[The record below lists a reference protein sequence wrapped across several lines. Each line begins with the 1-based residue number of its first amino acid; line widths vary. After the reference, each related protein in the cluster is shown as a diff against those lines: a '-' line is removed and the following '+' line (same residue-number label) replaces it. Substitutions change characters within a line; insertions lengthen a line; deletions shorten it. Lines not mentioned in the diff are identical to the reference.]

1 MKLTSFH
8 VGCLILTCIVVH
20 TCVRIE
26 VLNARYGAYLPR
38 TDFGSGNPKWRV
50 ADEKLVRLH
59 EELMIA
65 RSRQADFEA
74 AHPDEEIPDET
85 AFRGQP
91 YSPTEL
97 ATIDAEVD
105 HSRRNSTLRAWVGS
119 MGLLLYVLA
128 PAALLWSLDIVVS
141 DRSRGRRLFAGLCGL
156 LNLVCIALMYYRGYW
171 SSLGW

>member
-1 MKLTSFH
+1 MKLTFFH

-26 VLNARYGAYLPR
+26 VLNARSGYYLPR

-50 ADEKLVRLH
+50 AAEKLVRLN

-65 RSRQADFEA
+65 RSRQADFQA
-74 AHPDEEIPDET
+74 AHPDEEISNEA
-85 AFRGQP
+85 AFKGPP
-91 YSPTEL
+91 YSPAEQ

-105 HSRRNSTLRAWVGS
+105 HNQRNSTLRDWVGG
-119 MGLLLYVLA
+119 MGLLQYVLA
-128 PAALLWSLDIVVS
+128 PAALLWSLDIVIS
-141 DRSRGRRLFAGLCGL
+141 DRSRRGRVVAGLCGL
-156 LNLVCIALMYYRGYW
+156 LNLICIALMYYRGYW